1 MLLKRDGVQDASDG
15 TALVLTLVAAA
26 MLLASGR
33 HLADELPQA
42 ARNDRAIELTVQLA
56 PAEAPPAPP
65 PPVPPRVKTH
75 RTQPAPTPPPPDP
88 QPIDNQPAPADA
100 AAVLAYSPPPA
111 PAPAPTRPD
120 LEAQYAAELK
130 ADIER
135 RHHPPDSVQ
144 YRLHRPAGEVR
155 VAFVVLRSGEPQSV
169 AVLHSSGSGILDQE
183 ACNLVS
189 AGHYPPMPPKAFVG
203 EARHSFVITV
213 EYRAADAALRP

>member
-1 MLLKRDGVQDASDG
+1 MLKRDGVQDASDG
-15 TALVLTLVAAA
+15 TALVLTLLAAA

-33 HLADELPQA
+33 HLADQLPQP
-42 ARNDRAIELTVQLA
+42 ARSDRAIELTVQLA
-56 PAEAPPAPP
+56 PPEAPPAPPP

-75 RTQPAPTPPPPDP
+75 RVQPAPAPPAPDP
-88 QPIDNQPAPADA
+88 QPIDDQPAPAEA

-111 PAPAPTRPD
+111 PAPAQTRPD

-135 RHHPPDSVQ
+135 RHHPPDSAQ
-144 YRLHRPAGEVR
+144 YRLRRPSGEVR

-169 AVLHSSGSGILDQE
+169 TVLHSSGSGILDQE
-183 ACNLVS
+183 ACSLVS

-203 EARHSFVITV
+203 EAQHSFVITV
-213 EYRAADAALRP
+213 EYRASGAALRP